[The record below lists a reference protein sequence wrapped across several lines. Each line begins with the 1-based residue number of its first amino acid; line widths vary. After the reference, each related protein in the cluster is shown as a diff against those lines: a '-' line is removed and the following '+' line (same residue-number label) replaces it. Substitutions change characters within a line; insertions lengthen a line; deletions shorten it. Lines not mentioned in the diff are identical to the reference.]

1 MSKNNTPTLK
11 QAVDTALEHYL
22 KELNGEAPAGLH
34 KMVILEVEKS
44 LFEKIMQLSE
54 GNQSEAAKILGIN
67 RNTLRTRLGKFGM
80 L

>member
-1 MSKNNTPTLK
+1 MSQKSTPTLK
-11 QAVDTALEHYL
+11 NAVDTALEVYI
-22 KELNGEAPAGLH
+22 KELNGEAPCGLH

-44 LFEKIMQLSE
+44 LFEKVMHLSA

-67 RNTLRTRLGKFGM
+67 RNTLRSRLGKFDM